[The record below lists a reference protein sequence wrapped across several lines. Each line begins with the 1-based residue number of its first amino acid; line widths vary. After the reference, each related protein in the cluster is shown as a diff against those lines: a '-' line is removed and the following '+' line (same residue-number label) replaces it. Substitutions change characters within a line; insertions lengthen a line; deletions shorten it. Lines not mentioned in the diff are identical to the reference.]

1 MKERFNLFSPFAQA
15 LLLFI
20 IGAVAYIVYSMLI
33 NVLIGTIYPDMPT
46 ADLKV
51 QMDSF
56 PIQYMLVTFLPV
68 QLGFLLTPG
77 IIYLGL
83 SRKSSNLIKNKGNG
97 SIVWAFL
104 LFITVFLL
112 LPLFGQINAEITKLI
127 GAYQS
132 LTFNKNL
139 SDHQLTLLIGN
150 VGSSTFYVAVLIIG
164 LITGVA
170 EELVFRRFLFHHMY
184 KNSGKLMLSL
194 ASSAFIFALLH
205 FNYLQILP
213 LFIFGIVLAMM
224 YYASGSIW
232 PGIIAHSLNNI
243 VNLYWLA
250 NNDLPQ
256 WITHIDLKVTIP
268 STILL
273 MGLIFYYFKRIK
285 ST

>member
-1 MKERFNLFSPFAQA
+1 MKERFNLFSPFSQA

-33 NVLIGTIYPDMPT
+33 SVLIGTIYPDMPT

-112 LPLFGQINAEITKLI
+112 LPLFGQINAEVTKLI
-127 GAYQS
+127 G
-132 LTFNKNL
+132 LT
-139 SDHQLTLLIGN
+139 S
-150 VGSSTFYVAVLIIG
+150 
-164 LITGVA
+164 
-170 EELVFRRFLFHHMY
+170 
-184 KNSGKLMLSL
+184 
-194 ASSAFIFALLH
+194 LLH
-205 FNYLQILP
+205 LIKTYP
-213 LFIFGIVLAMM
+213 
-224 YYASGSIW
+224 
-232 PGIIAHSLNNI
+232 
-243 VNLYWLA
+243 
-250 NNDLPQ
+250 
-256 WITHIDLKVTIP
+256 TIN
-268 STILL
+268 
-273 MGLIFYYFKRIK
+273 
-285 ST
+285 